1 MRGDLALQLR
11 VALRSRGVLG
21 LVTLVAAVATIAA
34 VYLPWYEVQVRVEAL
49 GHSEAGAVTSI
60 PGWQAQPWIWPVA
73 GLAVGAAVLAVA
85 LAVDRPPSWTREG
98 LLAVAVGIALVAGAS
113 AIARPPDQRFLADER
128 LRRLQ
133 AATVELPEDVQVD
146 LGVMPA
152 AGIWVSL
159 AASALLLASA
169 FSLREI

>member
-11 VALRSRGVLG
+11 VALRTRGVLG
-21 LVTLVAAVATIAA
+21 ILTVIAAAATFAA

-49 GHSEAGAVTSI
+49 GYAESGAVTAI
-60 PGWQAQPWIWPVA
+60 PGWQAQPWIWSVA
-73 GLAVGAAVLAVA
+73 GLAAGAAVLGVA
-85 LAVDRPPSWTREG
+85 LAIDRPPSWTREG
-98 LLAVAVGIALVAGAS
+98 LLVVAVGIALVAGAS
-113 AIARPPDQRFLADER
+113 AVLRPPDSRFLADER

-133 AATVELPEDVQVD
+133 AATAELPEDVQVD

-152 AGIWVSL
+152 PGLWVSL
-159 AASALLLASA
+159 ASSALLLVSA